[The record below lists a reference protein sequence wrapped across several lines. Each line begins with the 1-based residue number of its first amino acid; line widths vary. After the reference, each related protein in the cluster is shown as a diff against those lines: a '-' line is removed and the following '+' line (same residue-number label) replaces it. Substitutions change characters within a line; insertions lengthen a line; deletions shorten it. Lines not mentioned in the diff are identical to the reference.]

1 MISSARTTTRRY
13 APFSASHG
21 NGAGAGDRTS
31 SLRRRPS
38 PVRPRLLARR
48 PGRAARLH
56 RRAARSGDRLLYLH
70 ARYYDPVIGRFLS
83 PDTLDPIETGVG
95 TNRYAYADND
105 PINKSDP
112 NGHIVHVAPLVAI
125 GIGVGGLAGFSAEL
139 YSQYES
145 GKGFNG
151 YALASSTFIGAATG
165 AVASV
170 TGAGNIP
177 GFFGRAIAI
186 TIEGVAN
193 GLFSSGT
200 ATVATIVS
208 AEIRDDNIS
217 GKEVAGALVGG
228 YVGGHAGSV
237 IGAGTGRVL
246 GNGVFGQ
253 SFTSGLSTVID
264 NITQKKLTSV
274 VPEEQ
279 KNITDENKSKNEYNE
294 NNRTDNNSNNNETG
308 DYKSSQDYH

>member
-1 MISSARTTTRRY
+1 VFLHRDHLKSVKLTTDATGCVASRSAYRPY
-13 APFSASHG
+13 
-21 NGAGAGDRTS
+21 GDRTQAEA
-31 SLRRRPS
+31 PS
-38 PVRPRLLARR
+38 IPGCSPAAPAEPRGFIGERHD
-48 PGRAARLH
+48 PETG
-56 RRAARSGDRLLYLH
+56 LLYLH

-112 NGHIVHVAPLVAI
+112 NGHIVQVAPLVAI

-186 TIEGVAN
+186 TIEGIAN

-274 VPEEQ
+274 VSEEQ
-279 KNITDENKSKNEYNE
+279 KI
-294 NNRTDNNSNNNETG
+294 
-308 DYKSSQDYH
+308 